1 MGARRRETAVVIGAG
16 MGGMAAAA
24 RLARAGLAV
33 TLIDRH
39 PWPGGKMRT
48 LPSPAGPVDAGP
60 TVVTMKAVFE
70 ALFADCGAR
79 LDDHVRLVPEPLIA
93 RHYWPDGARLD
104 LFADPEASAAAV
116 RAFAGARA
124 EADFRGFSDI
134 ARRLHEAFEAPVM
147 QAARPRHVRL
157 ALAAA
162 LRPRLWPLL
171 LPGRTLAGALAR
183 RFADPRLAQLFGR
196 YATYVGG
203 SPFLSPAVLGLIWHS
218 EARGV
223 WRVEGGMHRLAAAM
237 LALAEGLGVETALGT
252 GADKIEV
259 RGGRAIAVHTSDGR
273 RLLADRIVFAG
284 DPRALAEGLL
294 GQGARDAVRR
304 RATEPRS
311 HSAYVWAFAAAPAGR
326 ELAHH
331 TVFFGADPRT
341 EFDALAAGRP
351 PEDPTLYV
359 CAEDRG
365 AGVVPPP
372 VERFEIIMNGPPLTH
387 GAAEEETSCRSR
399 VFRTLEARGLTFS
412 PEPPA
417 QALTT
422 PAGFAALFPA
432 SAGSLYG
439 RSPHGLTAAFARPT
453 ARTRVA
459 GLYLA
464 GGGAHPGAGIPMATL
479 SGRHAAEAI
488 MRDHASTS
496 PFRRTATPGGIS
508 TGSPTTAPARSR
520 SSAS

>member
-1 MGARRRETAVVIGAG
+1 MGSAARERAVVIGAG
-16 MGGMAAAA
+16 VGGLAAAA

-33 TLIDRH
+33 TLLDRH

-60 TVVTMKAVFE
+60 TVVTMKPVFE

-79 LDDHVRLVPEPLIA
+79 IDDHVSLVPEPLLA
-93 RHYWPDGARLD
+93 RHYWPDGATLD

-116 RAFAGARA
+116 RGFGGARA
-124 EADFRGFSDI
+124 EADFRAFS
-134 ARRLHEAFEAPVM
+134 ATAGRLYRAFDAPMM
-147 QAARPRHVRL
+147 QAPQ
-157 ALAAA
+157 
-162 LRPRLWPLL
+162 PRLGRLVLSALSRPDLLPVL
-171 LPGRTLAGALAR
+171 LPGRSLAGLLAG
-183 RFADPRLAQLFGR
+183 RFADARLAQLFGR

-203 SPFLSPAVLGLIWHS
+203 SPYLSPAVLGLIWHS

-237 LALAEGLGVETALGT
+237 LALAESLGVEAELGT
-252 GADKIEV
+252 GADKIEL
-259 RGGRAIAVHTSDGR
+259 RDGRVAAVHTADGR
-273 RLLADRIVFAG
+273 RVLADRVVFNG

-294 GQGARDAVRR
+294 GQGARAAVAR

-311 HSAYVWAFAAAPAGR
+311 QSAYVWAFASTPQGH

-331 TVFFGADPRT
+331 TVFFGADPKT
-341 EFDALAAGRP
+341 EFEALAAGRP
-351 PEDPTLYV
+351 PEDPTLYL

-365 AGVVPPP
+365 SGRTPPAI
-372 VERFEIIMNGPPLTH
+372 ERFEIIMNGPPLT
-387 GAAEEETSCRSR
+387 GGPPEEESRCRTR
-399 VFRTLEARGLTFS
+399 VFDTLAARGLSFA
-412 PEPPA
+412 PAPPPA
-417 QALTT
+417 ALTD
-422 PAGFAALFPA
+422 PGRFAALFPG

-439 RSPHGLTAAFARPT
+439 LSPHGLMAPFARPG
-453 ARTRVA
+453 ARTRIK

-488 MRDHASTS
+488 LEDRASTS
-496 PFRRTATPGGIS
+496 PFRRTDTPGGIS
-508 TGSPTTAPARSR
+508 TASRTTAPARSR